1 MYEIETKFSFLE
13 ASLVPRKSCVA
24 RMEEETR
31 MSGDERKAWGKEKE
45 ETREKEREKERW
57 MPELIARYTQLA

>member
-31 MSGDERKAWGKEKE
+31 VSGGEREERGKEKE
-45 ETREKEREKERW
+45 ETRWREREKW
-57 MPELIARYTQLA
+57 TPELIARYTQLA

>member
-24 RMEEETR
+24 RVKEETR
-31 MSGDERKAWGKEKE
+31 MSGGEREEEGRKE
-45 ETREKEREKERW
+45 ETRRGERERER
-57 MPELIARYTQLA
+57 

>member
-13 ASLVPRKSCVA
+13 ASLVPRKSCVV

-31 MSGDERKAWGKEKE
+31 VSGGEREERGKEKE
-45 ETREKEREKERW
+45 ETRRKERERERW
-57 MPELIARYTQLA
+57 TPELIARYTQLA